1 MNPSLPVPELYPA
14 PPAPPAA
21 ASATPAAIAPPAPR
35 TKRRRRLRGE
45 PVFPVTWDPIRLSL
59 AALMLISIGRI
70 HQQLPILAV
79 FKPGILLTLVSMGL
93 AVALPKAVR
102 LKDLFKTWP
111 VKRVAWIVGIAI
123 LMAPLGLN
131 ASASLTFLMEVYLP
145 NIVFFALLVIASRN
159 AGDARFLIGSYVASL
174 AILVYLS
181 LFVWGSR
188 SFGGFERMASN
199 IMYDANDLGTLFT
212 AGLPLCL
219 LFAQT
224 SKGVARYFGYAVA
237 AGGPATIALS
247 GSRGGFIALI
257 VTGVGLLAMA
267 PRITWGRRFAIIG
280 IAVAMMAAFAPEGY
294 LAKMQTIINADE
306 DYNLTSSTGRVEIW
320 KRGLTNLAP
329 RPLNGVGISNFLR
342 AQWVNQQYTESGAP
356 VRAMSPHNTFL
367 QIAVDLGVPA
377 ALIFLSILYGGTI
390 GLIRIRNK
398 LPASWLRENATR
410 RFIYIACSYL
420 PVSFMGWA
428 AGAFFVSHAYLP
440 PFYILVAFFAGTLVL
455 LKEERRKDRQLARG

>member
-1 MNPSLPVPELYPA
+1 M
-14 PPAPPAA
+14 
-21 ASATPAAIAPPAPR
+21 
-35 TKRRRRLRGE
+35 RGE

-79 FKPGILLTLVSMGL
+79 FKPGILLTLVSLGL

-102 LKDLFKTWP
+102 IKDLFKTWP

-123 LMAPLGLN
+123 VMAPIGLN
-131 ASASLTFLMEVYLP
+131 ASASLTFLLEVYLP
-145 NIVFFALLVIASRN
+145 NIVFCALLVIASRN
-159 AGDARFLIGSYVASL
+159 PGDIRFLIGSYVASL
-174 AILVYLS
+174 GVLVYLS
-181 LFVWGSR
+181 LFVWGSN
-188 SFGGFERMASN
+188 SFNGFSRMASN
-199 IMYDANDLGTLFT
+199 IMYDANDLGTLF
-212 AGLPLCL
+212 ALGLPLCL

-224 SKGVARYFGYAVA
+224 SKGIARLFGYIVA

-257 VTGVGLLAMA
+257 VTAVGLLAMA
-267 PRITWGRRFAIIG
+267 PKVTWGRRFAIVG
-280 IAVAMMAAFAPEGY
+280 VAFGVMMVFAPDGY
-294 LAKMQTIINADE
+294 LAKMNTIINSEE
-306 DYNLTSSTGRVEIW
+306 DYNVTSETGRVAIW
-320 KRGLTNLAP
+320 KRGLANLAP

-342 AQWVNQQYTESGAP
+342 AQWVNQTFTAAGTP

-367 QIAVDLGVPA
+367 QVAVDLGVPA

-390 GLIRIRNK
+390 GLMRIRK
-398 LPASWLRENATR
+398 RLPVSWLHENATR